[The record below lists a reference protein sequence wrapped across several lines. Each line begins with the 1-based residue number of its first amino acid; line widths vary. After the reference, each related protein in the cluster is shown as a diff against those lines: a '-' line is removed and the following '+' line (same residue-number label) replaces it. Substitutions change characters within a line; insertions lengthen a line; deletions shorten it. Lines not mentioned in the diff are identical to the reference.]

1 MTIEDQREFLL
12 RSLDDLERE
21 RAEGGL
27 ADDDY
32 RRLRD
37 DYTARAAAALRA
49 EGEDDTPQVAGGEG
63 GRPRSVGR
71 ALAVGGA
78 VVAFA
83 VVAALLLTRSLGE
96 RLPGE
101 SVTGNDQLGSE
112 YDDLMAQADRLI
124 SQGEGA
130 DALEAYDRAARID
143 PGAAAPRARGALIVF
158 QAGLVDQAV
167 ARLDEAESADPEY
180 AETWFVR
187 GIVLLQGRGDTE
199 GARAAFS
206 RCVELDPEGPYAEDA
221 RVAIQE
227 IDAGPASPSPED
239 PTEDPNAVP
248 NEQET
253 P

>member
-1 MTIEDQREFLL
+1 MTIEDEREFLL

-37 DYTARAAAALRA
+37 DYTARAAAALRSDG
-49 EGEDDTPQVAGGEG
+49 EGADGVVEDNAG

-78 VVAFA
+78 IVAFA
-83 VVAALLLTRSLGE
+83 VVAAVLLTRSLGE

-101 SVTGNDQLGSE
+101 SVTGNDQLGSD
-112 YDDLMAQADRLI
+112 YDELMAQADRLI
-124 SQGEGA
+124 SEGEGA

-158 QAGLVDQAV
+158 QAGLIDQAL
-167 ARLDEAESADPEY
+167 ARLDEASAADPEY

-187 GIVLLQGRGDTE
+187 GIVLLQGRGDSA
-199 GARAAFS
+199 GARAAFT
-206 RCVELDPEGPYAEDA
+206 RCLELDPEGPYAEDA
-221 RVAIQE
+221 RVALRE
-227 IDAGPASPSPED
+227 IEAR
-239 PTEDPNAVP
+239 PTDEVP
-248 NEQET
+248 DEQEN